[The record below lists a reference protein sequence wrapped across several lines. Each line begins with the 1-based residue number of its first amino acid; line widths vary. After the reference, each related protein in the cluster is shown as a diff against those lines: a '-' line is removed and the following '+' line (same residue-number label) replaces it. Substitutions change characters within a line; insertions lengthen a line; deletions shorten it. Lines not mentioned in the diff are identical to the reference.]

1 MICNVRFNTNGYKE
15 FLPPMKRAF
24 TLIEL
29 LVVIAI
35 IAILAAILFPVFA
48 QAKAAAKKSTCLSNT
63 KQIGVATVLYEG
75 DYDDIIPLAGYQNF
89 VANTP
94 TTWMFLV
101 DPYVKSGYPDT
112 TSKEGGLGFGVFQ
125 CPDFTPPPGTTGAGS
140 PSHSY
145 AINFNYSPTYI
156 TEIVNVYGF
165 RPVHSATSLEAPA
178 QVVLYTESMGSRI
191 FTDGND
197 VDDYASQP
205 SVVQQQQAVYLW
217 GRKRHNG
224 GANYAFNDGHSKF
237 VKSPSPSFT
246 STWTSPSSTTWQ
258 KVKPVTS
265 NGPVVYKRSQNPSAA
280 GWFLED

>member
-1 MICNVRFNTNGYKE
+1 
-15 FLPPMKRAF
+15 MKRAF

-48 QAKAAAKKSTCLSNT
+48 QAKAAAKKASCLSNT
-63 KQIGVATVLYEG
+63 KQIGVASVLYEN
-75 DYDDIIPLAGYQNF
+75 DYDDTIPLAGYQNF

-112 TSKEGGLGFGVFQ
+112 TSKEKGNGFGVFQ
-125 CPDFTPPPGTTGAGS
+125 CPDYSAPPGSTSPS

-145 AINFNYSPTYI
+145 AINFNYSPTYL

-165 RPVHSATSLEAPA
+165 LPTHSATSLEAPA
-178 QVVLYTESMGSRI
+178 NVVLFTESMGSRI

-197 VDDYASQP
+197 VDDYASKA

-217 GRKRHNG
+217 GRKRHGG

-237 VKSPSPSFT
+237 LKAPNPSFT
-246 STWTSPSSTTWQ
+246 STWTSPTSTTWQ
-258 KVKPVTS
+258 KIKPVTS
-265 NGPVVYKRSQNPSAA
+265 NGPIVYKRSENPSAT